1 MFSEKKNMTMY
12 NTLSLTSASKL
23 LQQYGLLREMIQH
36 HESQD
41 SASNS
46 EQATDSTHSRD
57 EIWSLNPYYFAN
69 VDADECFA
77 HATYDTRDIKSGTL
91 LFIKGNFK
99 PEYLLDADG
108 KGLSAYVAEQSY
120 AEYTN
125 AVGLI
130 VTDVRKAMS
139 ILSAAFFGNPQEKL
153 TVVGITGTKG
163 KTTTAYFTHAILNA
177 HSGSK
182 AALFS
187 SVDNCLDGVN
197 YVESDL
203 TTPESFD
210 AFKMM
215 REAVDN
221 GMKYLVM
228 EVSSQAYKVNRVY
241 GLKFDVAAFLNISP
255 DHISPIEHPTFEDYL
270 YCKRQIIAN
279 TKRLVLN
286 ADADH
291 ADLLLQDAERNNV
304 PVTTFARIQK
314 DEIEDSTC
322 EVINSDDLEDNHTN
336 YCASVNDDD
345 YSELLT
351 PDYIAIPAENSESHC
366 ISIRD
371 TGEDSDDEDVHYST
385 VDDFSL
391 AIAGDFNYENALA
404 AIAIAGELGINQD
417 TDLAALK
424 SIENIKIPGRMEVFK
439 DAQSN
444 TIAVVDYAHNYISTK
459 ALLDFVDERFGKENP
474 RITLVTGSA
483 GNKAYD
489 RRKEIVQAAQNRIYQ
504 FIFTTEDTNTED
516 EMDICKDMR
525 GYITNENVK
534 SHIIIDRPDAVEYSV
549 DDARKS
555 FNREEKFNVILLI
568 GKGDERWIKHENKHV
583 PYEGDSEIIKRLF
596 TL

>member
-1 MFSEKKNMTMY
+1 MTIN
-12 NTLSLTSASKL
+12 NTLSLESASKL
-23 LQQYGLLREMIQH
+23 LQQYGLLREMIQYCKN
-36 HESQD
+36 ED
-41 SASNS
+41 SDANN
-46 EQATDSTHSRD
+46 EKNTDSTHSKN

-69 VDADECFA
+69 IDANECFA
-77 HATYDTRDIKSGTL
+77 HATYDTRDIKPGTL

-99 PEYLLDADG
+99 PEYLLNADS

-130 VTDVRKAMS
+130 VNDARKAMS
-139 ILSAAFFGNPQEKL
+139 VLAAAFFGNPQKDL

-177 HSGSK
+177 HSHGK

-228 EVSSQAYKVNRVY
+228 EVSSQAYKVSRVY

-279 TKRLVLN
+279 TKSLVLN

-291 ADLLLQDAERNNV
+291 ADLLMQDAERNNV
-304 PVTTFARIQK
+304 PVTTFARIQR
-314 DEIEDSTC
+314 DEIENSTC
-322 EVINSDDLEDNHTN
+322 EIKNSDDLENN
-336 YCASVNDDD
+336 RVNSCKYVNDED
-345 YSELLT
+345 YAELLA
-351 PDYIAIPAENSESHC
+351 PDYIAMPVENSESHC
-366 ISIRD
+366 IAIKN
-371 TGEDSDDEDVHYST
+371 TQEDSDEEDVHYLT
-385 VDDFSL
+385 LDEFSL

-404 AIAIAGELGINQD
+404 AIAIASNLGIKEN
-417 TDLAALK
+417 DLEALHAL
-424 SIENIKIPGRMEVFK
+424 ENIKISGRMEVSK
-439 DAQSN
+439 DSESN
-444 TIAVVDYAHNYISTK
+444 TIAIVDYAHNFISVK
-459 ALLDFVDERFGKENP
+459 SLLDFVYEKYGKENP

-489 RRKEIVQAAQNRIYQ
+489 RRKEIVEAAQNRIYQ
-504 FIFTTEDTNTED
+504 FIFTIEDTNTED

-555 FNREEKFNVILLI
+555 FNKDGKFNIILLI

>member
-1 MFSEKKNMTMY
+1 MTIN
-12 NTLSLTSASKL
+12 NTLSLESASKL
-23 LQQYGLLREMIQH
+23 LQQYGLLREMIQYCKN
-36 HESQD
+36 ED
-41 SASNS
+41 SDANN
-46 EQATDSTHSRD
+46 EKNNDSTHSKN

-69 VDADECFA
+69 IDANECFA
-77 HATYDTRDIKSGTL
+77 HATYDTRDIKPGTL

-99 PEYLLDADG
+99 PEYLLNADS

-130 VTDVRKAMS
+130 VNDARKAMS
-139 ILSAAFFGNPQEKL
+139 VLAAAFFGNPQKDL

-177 HSGSK
+177 HSHGK

-279 TKRLVLN
+279 TKSLVLN

-291 ADLLLQDAERNNV
+291 ADLLMQDAERNDV
-304 PVTTFARIQK
+304 PVTTFARIQR
-314 DEIEDSTC
+314 DEIENSTC
-322 EVINSDDLEDNHTN
+322 EIKNSDDLENNLVDSCK
-336 YCASVNDDD
+336 YVNDED
-345 YSELLT
+345 YTELLT
-351 PDYIAIPAENSESHC
+351 PDYIAMPVENSESHC
-366 ISIRD
+366 IAIRD
-371 TGEDSDDEDVHYST
+371 TQEDSDKEDANYSPVDE
-385 VDDFSL
+385 FSL

-404 AIAIAGELGINQD
+404 AIAIASNLGIKEN
-417 TDLAALK
+417 DLEALHAL
-424 SIENIKIPGRMEVFK
+424 ENIKIPGRMEVSK
-439 DAQSN
+439 DAESN
-444 TIAVVDYAHNYISTK
+444 TIAIVDYAHNFISVK
-459 ALLDFVDERFGKENP
+459 SLLDFVYEKYGKENP

-489 RRKEIVQAAQNRIYQ
+489 RRKEIVEAAQDRIDQ
-504 FIFTTEDTNTED
+504 FIFTIEDTNTED

-534 SHIIIDRPDAVEYSV
+534 SHIIVDRPDAVEYSI

-555 FNREEKFNVILLI
+555 FNKDGKFNIILII
-568 GKGDERWIKHENKHV
+568 GKGDERWIKRENKHV
-583 PYEGDSEIIKRLF
+583 PYEGDSAIVKRLF

>member
-1 MFSEKKNMTMY
+1 MFSEKKNMTMH

-41 SASNS
+41 LASNS
-46 EQATDSTHSRD
+46 EQSTDSTHSRN

-77 HATYDTRDIKSGTL
+77 HATYDTRDIKPGTL

-99 PEYLLDADG
+99 PEYLLDADS

-304 PVTTFARIQK
+304 PVATFARIQK
-314 DEIEDSTC
+314 DEIENSTC
-322 EVINSDDLEDNHTN
+322 EVINSDDLEDNHTD

-371 TGEDSDDEDVHYST
+371 TDENSNDEDVHYST

-404 AIAIAGELGINQD
+404 AIAIAGELSINQE

-439 DAQSN
+439 DAQSS

>member
-1 MFSEKKNMTMY
+1 MTIN
-12 NTLSLTSASKL
+12 NTLSLESASKL
-23 LQQYGLLREMIQH
+23 LQQYGLLREMIQYCKN
-36 HESQD
+36 ED
-41 SASNS
+41 SDANN
-46 EQATDSTHSRD
+46 EKNNDSTHSKN

-69 VDADECFA
+69 IDANECFA
-77 HATYDTRDIKSGTL
+77 HATYDTRDIKPGTL

-99 PEYLLDADG
+99 PEYLSDADS

-130 VTDVRKAMS
+130 VNDARKAMS
-139 ILSAAFFGNPQEKL
+139 VLAAAFFGNPQRDL

-177 HSGSK
+177 YSGSK
-182 AALFS
+182 TALFS

-228 EVSSQAYKVNRVY
+228 EVSSQAYKVSRVY

-279 TKRLVLN
+279 TKSLVLN

-291 ADLLLQDAERNNV
+291 ADLLMQDAERNDV
-304 PVTTFARIQK
+304 PVTTFARIQR
-314 DEIEDSTC
+314 DEIENSTC
-322 EVINSDDLEDNHTN
+322 EIKNSDDLENNLVDSCK
-336 YCASVNDDD
+336 YVNDED
-345 YSELLT
+345 YTELLT
-351 PDYIAIPAENSESHC
+351 PDYIAMPVENSESHC
-366 ISIRD
+366 IAIRD
-371 TGEDSDDEDVHYST
+371 TQEDSDKEDANYSPVDE
-385 VDDFSL
+385 FSL

-404 AIAIAGELGINQD
+404 AIAIASNLGIKEN
-417 TDLAALK
+417 DLEALHAL
-424 SIENIKIPGRMEVFK
+424 ENIKIPGRMEVSK
-439 DAQSN
+439 DAESN
-444 TIAVVDYAHNYISTK
+444 TIAIVDYAHNFISVK
-459 ALLDFVDERFGKENP
+459 SLLDFVYEKYGKENP

-489 RRKEIVQAAQNRIYQ
+489 RRKEIVEAAQDRIDQ
-504 FIFTTEDTNTED
+504 FIFTIEDTNTED

-534 SHIIIDRPDAVEYSV
+534 SHIIVDRPDAVEYSI

-555 FNREEKFNVILLI
+555 FNKDGKFNIILII
-568 GKGDERWIKHENKHV
+568 GKGDERWIKRENKHV
-583 PYEGDSEIIKRLF
+583 PYEGDSAIVKRLF